1 MKYVALLIPLLLASP
16 AFADQPWDANVRAAD
31 VGDTINEGE
40 SCIAADGDYVYCVC
54 NWAERS
60 RYAGLTYG
68 RSTDGG
74 ATWTSGVWKDT
85 SVGISWHSDP
95 FIMVDDSHYVH
106 LYCQFSTT
114 VLRHYLSTDH
124 GVTWSDTADVSEFLP
139 NGTVDKPWG
148 VMRGNN
154 IYVAWQQWGAVQQ
167 GIIFAKSTDRGR
179 TWNRTVADSTRT
191 GITGICLSPSGIIYL
206 MNRYW
211 GGDGVF
217 CTRSTDQGT
226 TWATW
231 VTVDPTC
238 SYTEGYGDRA
248 PLPSIAAPT
257 DSNVVIT
264 WVDDGLGDWDIV
276 YCRSTDSGQTWSST
290 ARLPD
295 SSAGGQ
301 CKGWVTADYTGR
313 LHFMWYHTPSWPT
326 SSSSRWSV
334 RYAYSDDYGATIS
347 PSIRLT
353 DTTFTSPVTFLGE
366 YHIIVTDSTY
376 ARAIWTD
383 GRGGDN
389 DLFFAEALL
398 ADLGVQENAWRVTRL
413 PELELSVPAITR
425 GSALPINFTVRRAGR
440 LTLAVFDAA
449 GRMLVNV
456 DIGQRAAGDYS
467 ELLAGLP
474 TGQALFVKL
483 TSGSEA
489 VTRKALLLR

>member
-1 MKYVALLIPLLLASP
+1 MKSLIVLIPLLLATAAIANP
-16 AFADQPWDANVRAAD
+16 PWNANVRAAD

-40 SCIAADGDYVYCVC
+40 SCIASDGDYIYCVC
-54 NWAERS
+54 NWAERD
-60 RYAGLTYG
+60 RHAGLTYG

-74 ATWTSGVWKDT
+74 ATWTSGVWKDM
-85 SVGISWHSDP
+85 SVGINWHSDP
-95 FIMVDDSHYVH
+95 FIMIDDSHYVH

-114 VLRHYLSTDH
+114 VLRHYLSTDY
-124 GVTWSDTADVSEFLP
+124 GVTWSETTNVSEYLP
-139 NGTVDKPWG
+139 SATVDKPWG
-148 VMRGNN
+148 VMRGSN
-154 IYVAWQQWGAVQQ
+154 IYVAWQQWGATQQ

-191 GITGICLSPSGIIYL
+191 GITCICLSPSGIIYL

-211 GGDGVF
+211 GWDGVF
-217 CTRSTDQGT
+217 CTSSTDQGT
-226 TWATW
+226 TWAPW

-276 YCRSTDSGQTWSST
+276 YCRSTDSGQTWSAT

-301 CKGWVTADYTGR
+301 CKGWVTADYAGR
-313 LHFMWYHTPSWPT
+313 LHLMWYHTPSWPT
-326 SSSSRWSV
+326 SSSSRWSI
-334 RYAYSDDYGATIS
+334 RYAYSDDYGASIS

-353 DTTFTSPVTFLGE
+353 DTTSTSPVSFLGE

-376 ARAIWTD
+376 ARAVWTD

-389 DLFFAEALL
+389 DLFFAEAYLS
-398 ADLGVQENAWRVTRL
+398 DLGTQENPWQVTRL
-413 PELELSVPAITR
+413 PGLTLQVPAIAH
-425 GSALPINFTVRRAGR
+425 GSALPVDIGVLRPGR
-440 LTLAVFDAA
+440 LSLAVFDAT
-449 GRMLVNV
+449 GRMLKNV
-456 DIGQRAAGDYS
+456 DIGQRAPGSYS
-467 ELLAGLP
+467 EVLAGLP
-474 TGQALFVKL
+474 AGQTLFVKL
-483 TSGSEA
+483 TSGRSV
-489 VTRKALLLR
+489 VTRKAVLVH